1 MIIPF
6 SDIIGQ
12 MELAESWA
20 CDSPRCILLPVS
32 VCAAVL
38 TVVLSRLC
46 FLSEAAP
53 WSIALFCSHNAT
65 LRCFEVISVSKA
77 VTH

>member
-1 MIIPF
+1 MIIPL

-38 TVVLSRLC
+38 LTVVLTRLC

-53 WSIALFCSHNAT
+53 WSVALFCSHNAT
-65 LRCFEVISVSKA
+65 LGCFEVVCF
-77 VTH
+77 